1 MSHHPV
7 EPGERVVVT
16 GLTLGSEKDG
26 FINDWLPVCIWH
38 GTVIDTKKM
47 STKFFAIDMAT
58 VWKNKGIISTMF
70 CNALMRQHLGNNDHG
85 VQESSKGF
93 VHLAREG
100 EGWSLMAEDDQSYC
114 QQQSHPSL
122 DMRNTNHS
130 KIFSY
135 IEVRHYVTL
144 YLLCSN
150 SRLLWEWPIWYA
162 HTNINRG
169 PSLPPFPLSP
179 ICNKNCQFSIPLQ
192 TWTLNRAFVPW
203 TILVI

>member
-7 EPGERVVVT
+7 EAGEGVVVT
-16 GLTLGSEKDG
+16 GLTLGSEKDA
-26 FINDWLPVCIWH
+26 FIYDWLPVCIWQLQLIWRQCEKIRGNFDH
-38 GTVIDTKKM
+38 V
-47 STKFFAIDMAT
+47 FQ
-58 VWKNKGIISTMF
+58 
-70 CNALMRQHLGNNDHG
+70 LLLRQHLGNNDHG

-135 IEVRHYVTL
+135 IEVRHYITL
-144 YLLCSN
+144 YLLCST
-150 SRLLWEWPIWYA
+150 SRLLWEWPI
-162 HTNINRG
+162 
-169 PSLPPFPLSP
+169 
-179 ICNKNCQFSIPLQ
+179 
-192 TWTLNRAFVPW
+192 
-203 TILVI
+203 